1 MVLPMVL
8 VVTALAAMVAASFLF
23 QVRAEVA
30 ASSASGTGEW
40 AHAAAMCGIRRA
52 MSVLAAYADDPSQ
65 WRDAPALFQDQPVW
79 DDGTEQWYFTVYA
92 HNAADPTSPR
102 YGLTDE
108 AGKININTAPEDAL
122 RGLLA
127 RLTTLEEAEAEDLA
141 QALIDRRSEGGGPLA
156 TVEEL
161 LLIEGFSAAA
171 VYGEDANLNGLLE
184 ANENDR
190 AESFPSDNADGE
202 LDRGLLALATAVSYE
217 WDVDA
222 EGQPRLD
229 LNGELDGLEEL
240 DLPGET
246 IEFIRQYREEGGKF
260 THPSQLL
267 EMEHTLKGSGGG
279 GSSGRRGGRWGRGSS
294 GNQAGQNISSGVGEA
309 ELPVVMDRLTT
320 ASPDD
325 RAAPLV
331 GLVNVNT
338 APAEVLALVPG
349 IGEDLARDIVEARA
363 GLDAESL
370 RTTAWLYPAVVS
382 ADEYKRIAPLLTAR
396 GRQFRVR
403 CVGFGLPSG
412 RYKVIE
418 AVIDIADGDGRIIYL
433 RDLTRL
439 GLPVPLGAELVEG
452 AR

>member
-127 RLTTLEEAEAEDLA
+127 RLTTLEEAQAEDLA
-141 QALIDRRSEGGGPLA
+141 QALIDHRGEGAGPLA

-222 EGQPRLD
+222 DGQPRLS
-229 LNGELDGLEEL
+229 LNGGLEGLDEL
-240 DLPGET
+240 DLPRET
-246 IEFIRQYREEGGKF
+246 IDFIRQYRKDGGKF

-267 EMEHTLKGSGGG
+267 GMEHTVKGSGGR
-279 GSSGRRGGRWGRGSS
+279 GRWGGRWGRGSS
-294 GNQAGQNISSGVGEA
+294 GSQAGQKISSGVGEA
-309 ELPVVMDRLTT
+309 ELPVVMDGLTT

-338 APAEVLALVPG
+338 APAEVLSLVPG
-349 IGEDLARDIVEARA
+349 IDEDLAREIVDVRA
-363 GLDAESL
+363 GLEAESL
-370 RTTAWLYPAVVS
+370 RTTAWLYPTVVS
-382 ADEYKRIAPLLTAR
+382 ANEYKRIAPRLTAR